1 MSVNCAEG
9 SSMISKP
16 LSRSD
21 RLAITWPTE
30 LALSMLLIMFGLT
43 SAGAL
48 APLLMPRPSPPDRL
62 PISLRLKV
70 GSSPD
75 SGSTK
80 RCRSLIEASLR
91 LAVEIG

>member
-1 MSVNCAEG
+1 MSVKVAEG

-30 LALSMLLIMFGLT
+30 LALSMLLSMPGLT
-43 SAGAL
+43 SAG
-48 APLLMPRPSPPDRL
+48 PLPSPAPRPSPPARL
-62 PISLRLKV
+62 PISLRLKA
-70 GSSPD
+70 GSRPL

-80 RCRSLIEASLR
+80 RCRSFTDASLR
-91 LAVEIG
+91 LLPAIG